1 MAPSAAILRP
11 LRKLSEGT
19 VQAPHTR
26 IKSNLHGRR
35 PDEVVKDECK
45 RFRVLVMGRRNAGKT
60 TLLKKM
66 TQSSDG
72 RVEVR
77 DEYGNLV
84 DHGRLL
90 EPSVERGQSRIDWEI
105 TFPSNPGYVFHDSR
119 GMEAG
124 STEEI
129 DKLNDFMERRSKKRS
144 LEEQLH
150 VIWYCLPVDS
160 ARPLCK
166 EEMAFFE
173 NENGTYGVPVVA
185 IFTKFE
191 ARVTKA
197 LGSLRDN
204 GVGIREA
211 RRRAPEKAQSDFKQD
226 VLDER
231 EARMKHKPS
240 AHVFLQEMHLPKS
253 TCGEL
258 TKETHR
264 VVDNKVVYELFARI
278 QRNSVE
284 VSLAVSLVYAMS
296 LATERI
302 RHFQRAQNR
311 LPEWTALM
319 LSMFPYWV
327 CYPKSLR
334 KYVRAD
340 LNATIAISQIKNA
353 SGSSTALPTNG
364 STRPCRPSFSY

>member
-129 DKLNDFMERRSKKRS
+129 DKLNDFMERRSKRRS

-150 VIWYCLPVDS
+150 VIWYELDGIRS
-160 ARPLCK
+160 PLAL
-166 EEMAFFE
+166 MVVQ
-173 NENGTYGVPVVA
+173 VPVVA

-284 VSLAVSLVYAMS
+284 VSLAVSLV
-296 LATERI
+296 
-302 RHFQRAQNR
+302 
-311 LPEWTALM
+311 
-319 LSMFPYWV
+319 
-327 CYPKSLR
+327 
-334 KYVRAD
+334 
-340 LNATIAISQIKNA
+340 
-353 SGSSTALPTNG
+353 
-364 STRPCRPSFSY
+364 